1 MTYFKNEYGDV
12 YNDDN
17 LADYIGDNVFDEDA
31 FEEYLNDTEDNF
43 EVCGYSYSAGETMRN
58 AYPSDFDSEYRNK
71 LTDLAA
77 EFEDR
82 LEGAELGESVEVYGD
97 TYVTVCDEDGNTET
111 VKTETISLA
120 YSSFKVEG
128 GEDKVLVFETEQE
141 VENEEQVREVKK
153 YKVEI
158 PVTVFK
164 EVAKQVLF

>member
-1 MTYFKNEYGDV
+1 
-12 YNDDN
+12 
-17 LADYIGDNVFDEDA
+17 
-31 FEEYLNDTEDNF
+31 
-43 EVCGYSYSAGETMRN
+43 MRN

-141 VENEEQVREVKK
+141 VDGETKK